1 MKNWNFES
9 TSVAEA
15 AKAAILVPSRGVIL
29 FSEAVDIAVDADLAL
44 GRSVPLL
51 TWPELASAAG
61 SILVSSSEV
70 VAVGFP
76 TAAAERRAL
85 ISVAI
90 SVEHARTAVAPGIV
104 AARASVTIVV
114 ISI

>member
-1 MKNWNFES
+1 LNFKS

-29 FSEAVDIAVDADLAL
+29 FSEAVDIAVDADFAL
-44 GRSVPLL
+44 GRSVSLL
-51 TWPELASAAG
+51 TWPELASAAR
-61 SILVSSSEV
+61 SILVSPSEV

-76 TAAAERRAL
+76 TAAAEGRAL

-90 SVEHARTAVAPGIV
+90 SVEHARAAVASRIV
-104 AARASVTIVV
+104 AARVTAVTIVV